1 MSSPPNDEGGP
12 PPDPT
17 HPVNVAPDTPVTTE
31 PTQLET
37 STSTAQPS
45 VPPAPTVEDSVEA
58 SRSNSATETPQQ
70 PTENTNT
77 PTPPPNAPQSPPQ
90 QQGRRPLYSVS
101 HFWPLAPRPGEGG
114 PGNGDRLGFTWT
126 LEVFA
131 NDGEGDDDAP
141 PPTNQT
147 DGQQNAGT
155 NSEPAEGSAAAAVL
169 AAAEA
174 EAVAREARGTDNQ
187 NATPGSNA
195 PNTEGNANGNANAN
209 GTERRNVIF
218 VVGPDGLIPRPGQ
231 EDAGPAPFAFP
242 FPFLPFMMQP
252 AGPDPAKA
260 AELLASLP
268 TVRRALLRRV
278 DKVVAAEDASNGKEY
293 DERGWRCGICLEGIE
308 EEPSEGPIP
317 VKALPC
323 NHLFH
328 GPCLEPWFSS
338 HHTCPTCRLDLDPLR
353 TLNDPRETRRNPLR
367 PAPTGSGRS
376 GRATPAGGHPYPRA
390 AHDRERSGL
399 RSGQQTP
406 VEPPEGHDHHAPQ
419 GAQNDPPGS
428 PGLMELARLT
438 AQNLAR
444 GLFGGLTTGSPL
456 PMERELPQ
464 ERERTPMGPERP
476 PSMQQPAQPATA
488 DSSAAGGDTPT
499 QASQNSSSDAG
510 SPAPGGRP
518 TPERRSHISVIHLGR
533 PPFGLP
539 GMPFPSLFGPPPG
552 QAPADQPRPADG
564 KSTRPSEQPEQSGE
578 ARGTD
583 QTQPSAPA
591 VPAAEEQAA
600 PTAEPSG
607 GSASSPGASEQ
618 AGASQGE
625 QREAT
630 PASQTNQDGSNAN
643 ASPRNDGDNAPR
655 RPFRGFPLELLF
667 FQMGN
672 PEPRPPP
679 TPAPE
684 ERPAP
689 TFVPQSLESWTEQR
703 EKTLGWRCDAVEC
716 LVAPPVPDG
725 EGEDMDVDDPPAEE
739 EEEVIPAA
747 DKEMLSIYSA
757 QQPLF
762 PPSGAGEEAH
772 AKADFVLLTCPHR
785 WHRTCLEVAE
795 RSAGH
800 LGLPDAEGRQWVRC
814 MTCRKEGWVVPRAP
828 AVAEPTPVV
837 TEA

>member
-1 MSSPPNDEGGP
+1 MSSPNNEGGL
-12 PPDPT
+12 PPDPPHPPGASPDAPT
-17 HPVNVAPDTPVTTE
+17 HGEATQTGAGPSTP
-31 PTQLET
+31 P
-37 STSTAQPS
+37 PS
-45 VPPAPTVEDSVEA
+45 VPLAPTVEDELEA
-58 SRSNSATETPQQ
+58 SRPDPAAEAPQQ
-70 PTENTNT
+70 PNENTNT
-77 PTPPPNAPQSPPQ
+77 TPNPSQSPPQ

-131 NDGEGDDDAP
+131 NDGEGDDDLP
-141 PPTNQT
+141 PPTE
-147 DGQQNAGT
+147 QNDRQPPAGT
-155 NSEPAEGSAAAAVL
+155 NVEGSDGSAAAAVL

-174 EAVAREARGTDNQ
+174 EAAAREAGAAGAADNE
-187 NATPGSNA
+187 NATGGLNRPG
-195 PNTEGNANGNANAN
+195 TEGNGNGN

-293 DERGWRCGICLEGIE
+293 DERGWRCGICLDGIE
-308 EEPSEGPIP
+308 EEPADGPIP

-367 PAPTGSGRS
+367 PAPTGSGR
-376 GRATPAGGHPYPRA
+376 GTPAGGHPYARGR
-390 AHDRERSGL
+390 DRDRSGL

-406 VEPPEGHDHHAPQ
+406 VEPTEGQEPPAPQ
-419 GAQNDPPGS
+419 GAQDDPPTP
-428 PGLMELARLT
+428 PGLMELARIT

-456 PMERELPQ
+456 PMDRDLPQ

-476 PSMQQPAQPATA
+476 PGMQPAQPAA
-488 DSSAAGGDTPT
+488 AGPAAGGDTPT
-499 QASQNSSSDAG
+499 HTPGNATAGG
-510 SPAPGGRP
+510 SPNAGGRP

-533 PPFGLP
+533 PPFGHP
-539 GMPFPSLFGPPPG
+539 PFPAPPNPFQHLFGRPPG
-552 QAPADQPRPADG
+552 AGAAD
-564 KSTRPSEQPEQSGE
+564 STRPAEGEGTQQPIQPQESATTQGPDRAEPE
-578 ARGTD
+578 A
-583 QTQPSAPA
+583 PVAPA
-591 VPAAEEQAA
+591 TPASADASA
-600 PTAEPSG
+600 PTAEG
-607 GSASSPGASEQ
+607 GRTGDAASDEA
-618 AGASQGE
+618 AA
-625 QREAT
+625 RAAT
-630 PASQTNQDGSNAN
+630 PLGEPTDAAPQANDEGANAN
-643 ASPRNDGDNAPR
+643 PTPGNDGDNAPR

-667 FQMGN
+667 LQMGN
-672 PEPRPPP
+672 PEPPAPA

-684 ERPAP
+684 ERPAS

-725 EGEDMDVDDPPAEE
+725 DAEDMDVDEAPAGADEE
-739 EEEVIPAA
+739 EAIPAA

-762 PPSGAGEEAH
+762 PRSAEGEEAH
-772 AKADFVLLTCPHR
+772 ANAEFVLLTCPHR

-800 LGLPDAEGRQWVRC
+800 SGLPDGDGRQWVRC

-828 AVAEPTPVV
+828 APAEPAPVAA
-837 TEA
+837 EAQA

>member
-1 MSSPPNDEGGP
+1 MSSPSNEGGP
-12 PPDPT
+12 PPDPP
-17 HPVNVAPDTPVTTE
+17 HPPDAPHDTPIAHDAAHAE
-31 PTQLET
+31 AGP
-37 STSTAQPS
+37 STPQPHA
-45 VPPAPTVEDSVEA
+45 PPAPTVEDELEA
-58 SRSNSATETPQQ
+58 SRPDSGTAGSQQ
-70 PTENTNT
+70 SSENTNT
-77 PTPPPNAPQSPPQ
+77 PPNPSQSPPQ
-90 QQGRRPLYSVS
+90 HQGRRPLYSLT
-101 HFWPLAPRPGEGG
+101 HFIPMATRPGEGG
-114 PGNGDRLGFTWT
+114 PGNGERVGLTWT

-131 NDGEGDDDAP
+131 NDGEGDDDLPTTDQNDRPQP
-141 PPTNQT
+141 PAGANT
-147 DGQQNAGT
+147 DGT
-155 NSEPAEGSAAAAVL
+155 DGSAAAAVL

-174 EAVAREARGTDNQ
+174 EAAAREAGGAADQ
-187 NATPGSNA
+187 NATGAPNA
-195 PNTEGNANGNANAN
+195 PNAEGNANGNGN
-209 GTERRNVIF
+209 GPERAERRSMIF

-308 EEPSEGPIP
+308 EELTDGPIP

-367 PAPTGSGRS
+367 PAPTGSGR
-376 GRATPAGGHPYPRA
+376 GTPAGGHPYARGR
-390 AHDRERSGL
+390 DRDRSGL

-406 VEPPEGHDHHAPQ
+406 AEPVEGQEPQTPQGGQDEPPTP
-419 GAQNDPPGS
+419 
-428 PGLMELARLT
+428 PGLMELARIT

-456 PMERELPQ
+456 PMDRDQPQ

-476 PSMQQPAQPATA
+476 PGMQPAQPA
-488 DSSAAGGDTPT
+488 AAGPAPGGDTPAHT
-499 QASQNSSSDAG
+499 SGSASATG
-510 SPAPGGRP
+510 SPNPGGRP
-518 TPERRSHISVIHLGR
+518 TPERRSHISVIHLGP
-533 PPFGLP
+533 PPFGHR
-539 GMPFPSLFGPPPG
+539 PFAAPPNPFQHLFGRPPG
-552 QAPADQPRPADG
+552 SGADEQPRPAGEAD
-564 KSTRPSEQPEQSGE
+564 EQPNLPEQSNE
-578 ARGTD
+578 ATEPATAATSTSNE
-583 QTQPSAPA
+583 QAEPSAESSTSGEGASSEPSA
-591 VPAAEEQAA
+591 RVPTPQAEPTDPPAAEPNRE
-600 PTAEPSG
+600 
-607 GSASSPGASEQ
+607 GAN
-618 AGASQGE
+618 
-625 QREAT
+625 AT
-630 PASQTNQDGSNAN
+630 PAPA
-643 ASPRNDGDNAPR
+643 NDGEAQP

-667 FQMGN
+667 LQMGA
-672 PEPRPPP
+672 PEPPAPPP
-679 TPAPE
+679 AE
-684 ERPAP
+684 ERPAS

-725 EGEDMDVDDPPAEE
+725 DGEDMDVDEAPAEVE
-739 EEEVIPAA
+739 EEDVLPAA

-762 PPSGAGEEAH
+762 PPSREGEEAH
-772 AKADFVLLTCPHR
+772 ANAEFVLLTCPHR

-800 LGLPDAEGRQWVRC
+800 SGLPDGDGRQWVRC
-814 MTCRKEGWVVPRAP
+814 MTCRKEGWVVPRT
-828 AVAEPTPVV
+828 PTPPQPEAPV
-837 TEA
+837 TADV